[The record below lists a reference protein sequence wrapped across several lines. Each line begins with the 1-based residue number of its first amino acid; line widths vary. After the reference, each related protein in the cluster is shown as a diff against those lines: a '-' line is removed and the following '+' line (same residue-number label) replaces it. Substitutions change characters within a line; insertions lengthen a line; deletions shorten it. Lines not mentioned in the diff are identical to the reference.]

1 VYTFT
6 SVQAGEKQLYT
17 STISNDV

>member
-6 SVQAGEKQLYT
+6 SVQAGEIQLYT